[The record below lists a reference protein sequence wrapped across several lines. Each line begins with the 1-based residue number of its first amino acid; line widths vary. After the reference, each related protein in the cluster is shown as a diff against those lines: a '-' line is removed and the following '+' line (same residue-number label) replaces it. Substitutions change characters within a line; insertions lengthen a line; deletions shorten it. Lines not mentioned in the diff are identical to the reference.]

1 MPELLFDVRWPDGK
15 TETYYTP
22 STTLTQHLSAGRNYE
37 LAEFLERA
45 REAMRHASERV
56 RARYG
61 YTCSSAMD
69 TLAQIE
75 EKAAQVDPASRGGS
89 TVKIV
94 AIRNGI
100 AV

>member
-15 TETYYTP
+15 TETYYSP
-22 STTLTQHLSAGRNYE
+22 SSTLGEHLSAGRNYP
-37 LAEFLERA
+37 LGEFLKRA
-45 REAMRHASERV
+45 REAMHHASERV

-75 EKAAQVDPASRGGS
+75 EKAARLDAGEGDS
-89 TVKIV
+89 TVKVV
-94 AIRNGI
+94 AIRSGI